1 MIKIQKENR
10 SNTGSILQDK
20 KIVFSGFRD
29 KELEELIENQGGQ
42 VIGIVSK
49 NTSFLIVKSKDEC
62 SSKIAKAEEL
72 KVKILTK
79 TLFSKKFKL

>member
-1 MIKIQKENR
+1 MIKIQKDKI

-42 VIGIVSK
+42 VIGVVSK

-79 TLFSKKFKL
+79 TLFIKKFKL